1 MCRVGTTAREI
12 IAVLKTTDVILDML
26 DRTRQ
31 RNTKL
36 TEDTVLVDGDMYIVQ
51 DDPKIKHNLL
61 VVAA

>member
-1 MCRVGTTAREI
+1 
-12 IAVLKTTDVILDML
+12 ML